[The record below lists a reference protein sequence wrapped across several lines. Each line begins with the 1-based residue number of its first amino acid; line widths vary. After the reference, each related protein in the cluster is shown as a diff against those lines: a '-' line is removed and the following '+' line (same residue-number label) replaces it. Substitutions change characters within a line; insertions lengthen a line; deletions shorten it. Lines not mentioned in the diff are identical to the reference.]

1 MYLER
6 PKSPSFTQSMED
18 TSTFLAAMSLHKTH
32 IHLGALRPAN
42 WGKTVLSVW
51 RSSVTCARSV
61 CSPGTPALCTADR
74 RTESAWTGRGCTSL
88 FARTTSTKTN
98 QTVLNGDFQSNICA
112 SNEWKHSLTSP
123 SVHNSMMIQTGF
135 SVMIPISFTMC
146 GWSNCRI
153 VTVIHQKIPV
163 WTLLHVQNT
172 FAKSVCFSGFNSD
185 FSQSV
190 QIKLDY
196 NASCVQMEHMMFHL
210 FHKYK

>member
-98 QTVLNGDFQSNICA
+98 QTVLNGDFQMSLISVPVMNENTVWPLQACTTPWWSRRDSQWWFQSA
-112 SNEWKHSLTSP
+112 SQCVDGQTAALSL
-123 SVHNSMMIQTGF
+123 
-135 SVMIPISFTMC
+135 
-146 GWSNCRI
+146 
-153 VTVIHQKIPV
+153 
-163 WTLLHVQNT
+163 
-172 FAKSVCFSGFNSD
+172 
-185 FSQSV
+185 
-190 QIKLDY
+190 
-196 NASCVQMEHMMFHL
+196 
-210 FHKYK
+210 